1 MFISD
6 TTTIETLTAAYTDD
20 ALRAGINQT
29 IQRTRRTR
37 DEHHQWRTA
46 AVEYAT
52 KAGARME
59 TIETIDRTLAT
70 DIRGAFHT
78 IEEEAWK
85 EAGAHFG
92 IEGNR
97 HDIITALGQDF
108 ADIFDVIFD
117 GLEDKVRAQVEQ
129 IAARRAAEQE
139 ATR

>member
-1 MFISD
+1 MFITD

-37 DEHHQWRTA
+37 DEHHQWRTV

-70 DIRGAFHT
+70 DIRGAFLT
-78 IEEEAWK
+78 IEEEAWAA
-85 EAGAHFG
+85 AGEKLGVAGTPH
-92 IEGNR
+92 E
-97 HDIITALGQDF
+97 IITALGEDYG
-108 ADIFDVIFD
+108 DIFDVIFD